1 MATPAPPALADM
13 HREPP
18 PDRLRLG
25 NCPGTGTQSGPPRS
39 PRHLTPARKRC
50 ITLLI
55 NLPRRLAMTMPT
67 VLLPR
72 APPRPPRSRLR
83 LPARERRR
91 LTLARPPRLLQGPLE
106 LPDPSPQ
113 PLILARQ
120 PKDLVPQMLFS
131 TDNAEH
137 NASSRPHSSTGSAGS
152 TSTPDAA
159 RQPRH
164 HLRPRLHNPAEPLNQ
179 SLKKPSKRPKNTPSS
194 WREKRRSTKK
204 N

>member
-25 NCPGTGTQSGPPRS
+25 QLVLELVLNPVLHDLPAT
-39 PRHLTPARKRC
+39 LTPARKRC

-120 PKDLVPQMLFS
+120 PKDLVPQMLVL
-131 TDNAEH
+131 N
-137 NASSRPHSSTGSAGS
+137 
-152 TSTPDAA
+152 
-159 RQPRH
+159 RQRRAQRLQPPTLIHRLGRK
-164 HLRPRLHNPAEPLNQ
+164 HLNP
-179 SLKKPSKRPKNTPSS
+179 
-194 WREKRRSTKK
+194 
-204 N
+204 